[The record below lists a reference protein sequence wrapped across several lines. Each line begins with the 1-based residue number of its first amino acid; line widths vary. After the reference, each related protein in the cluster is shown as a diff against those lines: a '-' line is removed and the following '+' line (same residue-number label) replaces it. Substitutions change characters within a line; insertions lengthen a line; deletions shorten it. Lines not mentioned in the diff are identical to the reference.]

1 MKLATRNINSA
12 RLRLPLVLKFLRDT
26 DIDILCLQKHQEL

>member
-1 MKLATRNINSA
+1 MKLATRNINSS
-12 RLRLPLVLKFLRDT
+12 RLWLPLVLKFLRHA